1 VGEVLIRRDERNRVT
16 GVVVRGVAE
25 DVAPGATAVHLLQTA
40 AASLAGYLHV
50 AASWHKRGNTLELA
64 IDRCDTH
71 LDRELDAVLETLVI
85 GLRMLEREYP
95 ADLVVEEPA
104 VGVEV

>member
-1 VGEVLIRRDERNRVT
+1 
-16 GVVVRGVAE
+16 
-25 DVAPGATAVHLLQTA
+25 
-40 AASLAGYLHV
+40 
-50 AASWHKRGNTLELA
+50 LELA

>member
-1 VGEVLIRRDERNRVT
+1 MGEIRIRRDERNRVT
-16 GVVVRGVAE
+16 GLDLR
-25 DVAPGATAVHLLQTA
+25 DVAIDTAVGRSALHLVRTVT
-40 AASLAGYLHV
+40 ASLIEYLHV
-50 AASWHKRGNTLELA
+50 NVESVDGETGAEVT

-85 GLRMLEREYP
+85 GLRLLEKECE
-95 ADLVVEEPA
+95 ADLVLEELT

>member
-1 VGEVLIRRDERNRVT
+1 VGEILIRRDDRNRVT
-16 GVVVRGVAE
+16 GLVLR
-25 DVAPGATAVHLLQTA
+25 DVAADTLAGGIALHLLQAVT
-40 AASLAGYLHV
+40 ASLVEYLHLSV
-50 AASWHKRGNTLELA
+50 ESNETDDGTEMT

-85 GLRMLEREYP
+85 GLKSVEREHP
-95 ADLVVEEPA
+95 TDLVVEEPI